1 MQTNLAVVSA
11 PAAEYLPVSADS
23 RSELDALI
31 KQIQRSHD
39 GVERTCYEGVWH
51 ACQAGDALRF
61 VKERI
66 PHGQWRQWL
75 GESFPTISV
84 RTCERYM
91 EVSAVL
97 RSLPGYVA
105 GQSRYLVSKT
115 TRASQLAV
123 IRSNGLSSLRKVLAL
138 NQVSD
143 QQSEAERQSLP
154 PLAPEPAPLQTSAVD
169 DDWQTPLEIIRAA
182 MELFGGIDLDPCG
195 VTDPARH
202 LPVVKT
208 ITPED
213 DSLSSSISWEGRVFV
228 HPPASNVSPF
238 VDRTAAAVASGEADE
253 ALLLIPAETDA
264 AHMGVL
270 QPFAKGFLR
279 SRPTFSVSSD
289 EFAQP
294 SWPYVLVFLSRFDE
308 RIDAFAV
315 ACGHLADIYR
325 PYRF

>member
-1 MQTNLAVVSA
+1 MQTSLAVVSA
-11 PAAEYLPVSADS
+11 SAAEYLPVSADT

-39 GVERTCYEGVWH
+39 GVERTCFEGVWH

-61 VKERI
+61 AKERI

-75 GESFPTISV
+75 GASFPMISV

-105 GQSRYLVSKT
+105 GQSGDFASKE
-115 TRASQLAV
+115 TRASQLAI
-123 IRSNGLSSLRKVLAL
+123 IRTNGLSSLRKVLAL
-138 NQVSD
+138 NQVAD
-143 QQSEAERQSLP
+143 QRSAPAPQSLP
-154 PLAPEPAPLQTSAVD
+154 PIAPELAPLQTSPGD
-169 DDWQTPLEIIRAA
+169 DDWQTPLELIRAA
-182 MELFGGIDLDPCG
+182 MELFERIDLDPCG
-195 VTDPARH
+195 VAASARH
-202 LPVVKT
+202 LPAVRT
-208 ITPED
+208 LTSED
-213 DSLSSSISWEGRVFV
+213 DSLTSSVLWEGRLFV
-228 HPPASNVSPF
+228 HPPASNIAPF
-238 VDRTAAAVASGEADE
+238 VDRTASAVASGEADE
-253 ALLLIPAETDA
+253 ALLFIPAETDA

-279 SRPTFSVSSD
+279 TRPTFSVSSK

-294 SWPYVLVFLSRFDE
+294 SRPYMLVFLTRFDE
-308 RIDAFAV
+308 RIDAFAD